1 LQAGFSKGNATVD
14 LWIFRLQWI
23 YTRFSTQDTT
33 MNKLLV
39 RVMLICITT
48 ATSVFA
54 DSFDA
59 GLGADRSSL
68 SREQIAARS
77 AHLEA
82 STSFSLLRFPEAL
95 RAPGRIFH
103 PDIWG
108 HIESA
113 ARAHDLDPMVL
124 AGMIFIESYG
134 DPQAKSPTGPAGIA
148 QMTKGSAREMGLS
161 TGKRVRVGTKA
172 VKKTKWVGTGKNR
185 RKVTQTIQQ
194 PVYKTIDERYVPE
207 RAIWAMAKR
216 VSNRRSWLGGNV
228 DFAIAEYHM
237 GAGRMAKLLSA
248 YFGRTVRVSDVPTHM
263 RSADL
268 SYPELYWTN
277 TPYFRPAV
285 YEALDALNRVDYSP
299 TYYFRVRQAMRL
311 LEVYRQSPDAYA
323 ELASGYQGRFGWS
336 VLPSAQWSFITEPLR
351 GALPEA
357 PAAGELHQDP
367 NERFVLLPD
376 IASHF
381 GVRAPNEMSAERS
394 TIGSALFL
402 AHHLKRLQGDRYSG
416 FAITR
421 MLAPAFARCASF
433 GEAGEA
439 GCEDGASDPLH
450 SLGWAFD
457 VPSTGLSKT
466 DQRDLKFILTDFRQ
480 AGLLAYIEDGPSTS
494 RRGGAQPTFHVV
506 RHPDHAARFEQF
518 YWDVM
523 AGQVPAEQPRV
534 ASIAPVTGEPRVTR
548 SFGEERTRDSRPRLI
563 VALGNLFSRMYN
575 FFTVR

>member
-1 LQAGFSKGNATVD
+1 
-14 LWIFRLQWI
+14 
-23 YTRFSTQDTT
+23 
-33 MNKLLV
+33 MNKLPV
-39 RVMLICITT
+39 WVMLMCITS

-68 SREQIAARS
+68 SREQVDARS

-82 STSFSLLRFPEAL
+82 STSFSLLRFPEAM

-103 PDIWG
+103 PDIWT
-108 HIESA
+108 HVEAA
-113 ARAHDLDPMVL
+113 ARAHELDPMVL

-134 DPQAKSPTGPAGIA
+134 DPHAKSPTGPAGIA
-148 QMTKGSAREMGLS
+148 QMTKGSAKEMGLS
-161 TGKRVRVGTKA
+161 TGKKIRIGTKA
-172 VKKTKWVGTGKNR
+172 VTKTRWVGKGKNR
-185 RKVTQTIQQ
+185 RKVTTTSQQ
-194 PVYKTIDERYVPE
+194 PVYETIDERYVPE

-248 YFGRTVRVSDVPTHM
+248 YFGRTVKVSEVSSVM
-263 RSADL
+263 RSAGL

-311 LEVYRQSPDAYA
+311 LGVYRQSPAAYA
-323 ELASGYQGRFGWS
+323 ELASAYQGRFGWS
-336 VLPSAQWSFITEPLR
+336 VLPSAQWSFVKSHPSAAAALAAPALPLT

-357 PAAGELHQDP
+357 PAAGELHRDP
-367 NERFVLLPD
+367 SERFVLLPD

-381 GVRAPNEMSAERS
+381 GVRATVDQLSAERS
-394 TIGSALFL
+394 TIGSALFV
-402 AHHLKRLQGDRYSG
+402 ADQLKRLQGDRYSG

-421 MLAPAFARCASF
+421 MLAHGNEREDDESF
-433 GEAGEA
+433 
-439 GCEDGASDPLH
+439 PLH
-450 SLGWAFD
+450 GLGWAFD

-466 DQRDLKFILTDFRQ
+466 DQRDLKFILTDLRQ
-480 AGLLAYIEDGPSTS
+480 AGLLAYIEDGK
-494 RRGGAQPTFHVV
+494 QPTFHVV

-523 AGQVPAEQPRV
+523 AGLAPSEQPRI
-534 ASIAPVTGEPRVTR
+534 ASMAPITRASWMSR
-548 SFGEERTRDSRPRLI
+548 SFGEEGARESRPTLI
-563 VALGNLFSRMYN
+563 IALGNLFSRMYS
-575 FFTVR
+575 FFAG

>member
-1 LQAGFSKGNATVD
+1 
-14 LWIFRLQWI
+14 
-23 YTRFSTQDTT
+23 
-33 MNKLLV
+33 MNKLPV
-39 RVMLICITT
+39 WVMLVCITS

-59 GLGADRSSL
+59 GLGVDRSSL
-68 SREQIAARS
+68 SREQIDARS

-82 STSFSLLRFPEAL
+82 STSFSLLRFPEAM

-103 PDIWG
+103 PDIWT
-108 HIESA
+108 HIEAA
-113 ARAHDLDPMVL
+113 ARAHELDPMVL

-148 QMTKGSAREMGLS
+148 QMTKGSAKEMGLS
-161 TGKRVRVGTKA
+161 TGKKIRIGTKA
-172 VKKTKWVGTGKNR
+172 VTKTRWVGRGKTR
-185 RKVTQTIQQ
+185 RKVTTTSQQ
-194 PVYKTIDERYVPE
+194 PVYKTVDERYVPE

-248 YFGRTVRVSDVPTHM
+248 YFGRTVKVSEVSSMM

-277 TPYFRPAV
+277 TPYYRPAV

-311 LEVYRQSPDAYA
+311 LGVYRQSPAAYA
-323 ELASGYQGRFGWS
+323 DLASAYQGRFGWS
-336 VLPSAQWSFITEPLR
+336 VLPSAQWSFVNEPLT

-367 NERFVLLPD
+367 SERFVLLPD
-376 IASHF
+376 VASHF
-381 GVRAPNEMSAERS
+381 GVRAAANEMSAERS
-394 TIGSALFL
+394 TIGSALFV
-402 AHHLKRLQGDRYSG
+402 ADQLKRLQGDGYSG

-421 MLAPAFARCASF
+421 MLAHGDEREDDESF
-433 GEAGEA
+433 
-439 GCEDGASDPLH
+439 PLH
-450 SLGWAFD
+450 GLGWAFD

-466 DQRDLKFILTDFRQ
+466 DQRDLKFILTDLRQ
-480 AGLLAYIEDGPSTS
+480 AGLLAYIEDGK
-494 RRGGAQPTFHVV
+494 QPTFHVV

-523 AGQVPAEQPRV
+523 AGLAPSEQPRI
-534 ASIAPVTGEPRVTR
+534 ASRAPVTRASWMSR
-548 SFGEERTRDSRPRLI
+548 SFGDERARESRPSLMI
-563 VALGNLFSRMYN
+563 ALGNLFSRMYS
-575 FFTVR
+575 FFGG

>member
-1 LQAGFSKGNATVD
+1 
-14 LWIFRLQWI
+14 
-23 YTRFSTQDTT
+23 
-33 MNKLLV
+33 MNTLLV
-39 RVMLICITT
+39 RVMLICITS

-59 GLGADRSSL
+59 GLGADRTSL
-68 SREQIAARS
+68 SREQIARRS
-77 AHLEA
+77 AQLEA
-82 STSFSLLRFPEAL
+82 STSFSLLRFPEAM

-134 DPQAKSPTGPAGIA
+134 NPQAKSPTGPAGIA
-148 QMTKGSAREMGLS
+148 QMTRGSAKEMGLS
-161 TGKRVRVGTKA
+161 TGKKVRVGTRA
-172 VKKTKWVGTGKNR
+172 VTKMRWVGKGKNR
-185 RKVTQTIQQ
+185 RKVTQTTQQ

-207 RAIWAMAKR
+207 RAIWAMAR
-216 VSNRRSWLGGNV
+216 RLSNRRSWLGGNI

-248 YFGRTVRVSDVPTHM
+248 YFGRTVKVTEVPAQM
-263 RSADL
+263 RGADL

-285 YEALDALNRVDYSP
+285 YNALDALNRVDYSP

-311 LEVYRQSPDAYA
+311 LDVYRQSPEAYA

-336 VLPSAQWSFITEPLR
+336 VLPSAQWSFISKPLT
-351 GALPEA
+351 GVLPEA
-357 PAAGELHQDP
+357 PKHPGAAAGLGAPPAAGELHQDLG
-367 NERFVLLPD
+367 ERFVILPD

-381 GVRAPNEMSAERS
+381 GVRAAAAEMSAERS
-394 TIGSALFL
+394 TIGSALFV

-421 MLAPAFARCASF
+421 MLAHGNEREDDESF
-433 GEAGEA
+433 
-439 GCEDGASDPLH
+439 PLH
-450 SLGWAFD
+450 GLGWAFD

-466 DQRDLKFILTDFRQ
+466 DQRDLKFILTDLRQ

-494 RRGGAQPTFHVV
+494 LRAGRQPTFHVV

-523 AGQVPAEQPRV
+523 AGQVPSEQPR
-534 ASIAPVTGEPRVTR
+534 IAAMAPTTGSPQMSR
-548 SFGEERTRDSRPRLI
+548 SFGEEPSREHRPGLI
-563 VALGNLFSRMYN
+563 DALGNLFSRMYS
-575 FFTVR
+575 FFARAD

>member
-1 LQAGFSKGNATVD
+1 
-14 LWIFRLQWI
+14 
-23 YTRFSTQDTT
+23 
-33 MNKLLV
+33 MNKLPV
-39 RVMLICITT
+39 WVMLICITS

-68 SREQIAARS
+68 SREQIDARS

-82 STSFSLLRFPEAL
+82 STSFSLLRFPEAM

-103 PDIWG
+103 PDIWM
-108 HIESA
+108 HIEAA
-113 ARAHDLDPMVL
+113 ARAHELDPMVL

-148 QMTKGSAREMGLS
+148 QMTKGSAKEMGLS
-161 TGKRVRVGTKA
+161 TGKKVRIGTKA
-172 VKKTKWVGTGKNR
+172 VTKTRWVGTGKNR
-185 RKVTQTIQQ
+185 RKVTTTSQQ
-194 PVYKTIDERYVPE
+194 PVYKTVDERYVPE

-248 YFGRTVRVSDVPTHM
+248 YFGRTVKVSEVSSAM

-311 LEVYRQSPDAYA
+311 LGVYRQSPAAYA
-323 ELASGYQGRFGWS
+323 ELASAYQGRFGWS
-336 VLPSAQWSFITEPLR
+336 VLPSAQWSFVNEPLT

-357 PAAGELHQDP
+357 PAAGELHRDP
-367 NERFVLLPD
+367 SERFVLLPD

-381 GVRAPNEMSAERS
+381 GVRAAVDQLSAERS
-394 TIGSALFL
+394 TIGSALFV
-402 AHHLKRLQGDRYSG
+402 ADQLKRLQGDRYSG

-433 GEAGEA
+433 GEASSEE
-439 GCEDGASDPLH
+439 CEDGNSDPLH

-466 DQRDLKFILTDFRQ
+466 DQRDLKFILTDLRQ
-480 AGLLAYIEDGPSTS
+480 AGLLAYIEDGK
-494 RRGGAQPTFHVV
+494 QPTFHVV

-523 AGQVPAEQPRV
+523 AGLAPSEQPRI
-534 ASIAPVTGEPRVTR
+534 ASKAPVTRTSWMSR
-548 SFGEERTRDSRPRLI
+548 SFGDERASESRPSLI
-563 VALGNLFSRMYN
+563 LALGNLFSRMYS
-575 FFTVR
+575 FFGG